1 MKWEMTIKIVRNENG
16 ILTMRLLMGNQETN
30 GDETWFSVEV
40 PINDVIAAMES
51 FGYIVGRKD

>member
-1 MKWEMTIKIVRNENG
+1 MREMTIKIVRNENG

>member
-1 MKWEMTIKIVRNENG
+1 
-16 ILTMRLLMGNQETN
+16 MRLLMGNQETN